1 MIDYTLPFDAYLQ
14 LDAVSSTELKH
25 ILVSAAEYYHR
36 KHFASKED
44 TQATK
49 LGTAIHAAI
58 LEPEAFDKNYV
69 WETEKIENKVSG
81 DGRKAWDSF
90 KKEHAGKH
98 ILSYDDGL
106 KIHVLRD
113 QVLKES
119 PLLTEILS
127 QGVAEVSATADLD
140 GIPCKARTDFLTLDN
155 AMWDIK
161 TTSEDIFTGDNRIER
176 LISKWLYH
184 LQMAHHMAVFEAN
197 GVAVK
202 SYGWIFVTT
211 QTEVPYI
218 YIVMASSLLVEYAK
232 QAHLSCLYKLKKCM
246 ETNNWHGLE
255 QHEIHEVSLL
265 YAQQKKLPGFR

>member
-1 MIDYTLPFDAYLQ
+1 MIDYTLTFDAYLK
-14 LDAVSSTELKH
+14 LDAVSSSELKH
-25 ILVSAAEYYHR
+25 ILVSPAEYYHR
-36 KHFASKED
+36 KHFTSKED
-44 TQATK
+44 TQATR

-81 DGRKAWDSF
+81 DGRKAWDKF
-90 KKEHAGKH
+90 KKEHADKN

-106 KIHVLRD
+106 KIQVLRD

-127 QGVAEVSATADLD
+127 QGVAEVSATADLN

-161 TTSEDIFTGDNRIER
+161 TTSEDITDGDDYKLQRFIAR
-176 LISKWLYH
+176 WRCY

-202 SYGWIFVTT
+202 SYGWIFITT
-211 QTEVPYI
+211 TTAVPYI
-218 YIVMASSLLVEYAK
+218 RIVKASETLVQYGKEEQQNCLKILKNCIESKTWPGVSQEEIAEISLPP
-232 QAHLSCLYKLKKCM
+232 KL
-246 ETNNWHGLE
+246 LE
-255 QHEIHEVSLL
+255 S
-265 YAQQKKLPGFR
+265 F

>member
-1 MIDYTLPFDAYLQ
+1 MIDYTLTFDAYLK
-14 LDAVSSTELKH
+14 LDAVSSSELKH
-25 ILVSAAEYYHR
+25 ILVSPAEYYHR
-36 KHFASKED
+36 KHFTSKED

-127 QGVAEVSATADLD
+127 KGVAEVSATADLD

-161 TTSEDIFTGDNRIER
+161 TTSEDILDGDNRIER
-176 LISKWLYH
+176 IIAKWRYY

-202 SYGWIFVTT
+202 SYGWGFITT
-211 QTEVPYI
+211 NTAGPYI
-218 YIVMASSLLVEYAK
+218 RIFKASESLVQYGK
-232 QAHLSCLYKLKKCM
+232 
-246 ETNNWHGLE
+246 ET
-255 QHEIHEVSLL
+255 
-265 YAQQKKLPGFR
+265 QQIDRKSTR